1 MNYLWEDKIMK
12 KLILTLL
19 LACSMSVLSAMT
31 WARYEIMCY
40 FNGKEPIYEEYVWL
54 CSYGATDFGYDNDD
68 LILLLSETEN
78 TDLEEEIE

>member
-1 MNYLWEDKIMK
+1 MK
-12 KLILTLL
+12 KLILILL
-19 LACSMSVLSAMT
+19 LACSMSVLSAMD

-54 CSYGATDFGYDNDD
+54 CTYGATDYGYDNDD

-78 TDLEEEIE
+78 TDLEEETE